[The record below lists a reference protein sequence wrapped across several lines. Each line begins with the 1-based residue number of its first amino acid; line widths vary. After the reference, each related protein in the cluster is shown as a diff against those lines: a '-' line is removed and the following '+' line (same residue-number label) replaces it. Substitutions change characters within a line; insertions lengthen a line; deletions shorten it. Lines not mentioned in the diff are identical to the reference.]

1 MQAVVVEKPGG
12 PEVLRLQEVEDV
24 HPQRGEVRVR
34 VRATAVN
41 RADLLQRAGKYPAP
55 PGCTADIPGLE
66 YAGEVDE
73 VGDDYGPLK
82 VGDRVFGLVPGGSYA
97 QHVIVHARTAS
108 RIPEKLSFEEASAL
122 PEAAITA
129 YDAMVSQCAL
139 KSGEFVL
146 ITGAASGVG
155 ITAAQIAH
163 ALGAKC
169 IGITRSASKS
179 KRLLEDRFFDEVIV
193 DDGRAYSKEVL
204 RTTSGAGADVVLEL
218 VGGHYLQEDLNCIAR
233 GGRIIIVGLLAGA
246 ACELNLGAVLSKRI
260 TIKGTSLRA
269 RPIEEKMAVAQL
281 FSKHVVPLIESGAVK
296 PFIDATFP
304 LSEAGKAHSFL
315 ESNESFGKVV
325 LIVP

>member
-1 MQAVVVEKPGG
+1 VQAVVIEKFGG
-12 PEVLRLQEVEDV
+12 PEVLQLREVPEM

-41 RADLLQRAGKYPAP
+41 RADLLQRAGKYPPP
-55 PGCTADIPGLE
+55 PGCSADIPGLE

-73 VGDDYGPLK
+73 IGDDHSALK
-82 VGDRVFGLVPGGSYA
+82 VGDRVFGLVAGGSYA
-97 QHVIVHARTAS
+97 QHVVVHARTAS
-108 RIPEKLSFEEASAL
+108 PIPDHLSFEEAAAL
-122 PEAAITA
+122 PETAITA
-129 YDAMVSQCAL
+129 YDAMVSQGSL

-146 ITGAASGVG
+146 ITGGASGVG
-155 ITAAQIAH
+155 VIAAQIAH

-179 KRLLEDRFFDEVIV
+179 KRLLEAGYFDKVIV

-204 RTTSGAGADVVLEL
+204 RTTSGAGADLVLEL

-233 GGRIIIVGLLAGA
+233 NGRIILVGLLAGA
-246 ACELNLGAVLSKRI
+246 SCEVNLGTLLSKRI
-260 TIKGTSLRA
+260 TVKGTSLRA
-269 RPIEEKMAVAQL
+269 RPIEEKIVVAQL
-281 FSKHVVPLIESGAVK
+281 FSKHVVPLLESGAVK
-296 PFIDATFP
+296 PVIDATFP

-325 LIVP
+325 LVVP